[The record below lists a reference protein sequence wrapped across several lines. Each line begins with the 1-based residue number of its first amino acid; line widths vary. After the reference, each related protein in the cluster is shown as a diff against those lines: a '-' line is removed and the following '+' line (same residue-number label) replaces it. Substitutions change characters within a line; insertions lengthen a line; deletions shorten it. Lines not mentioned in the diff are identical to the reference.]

1 MSGHFE
7 TYISAYMIQEPMNI
21 VIFRPLQSLNQP
33 KNGEPCEEAS
43 VSVDVGHQNQVENT
57 YNYDTDGQHSGD
69 DTQCGSSRMTHDFGQ
84 RRVVSAC
91 RVIVIILLPD
101 THQLPR

>member
-1 MSGHFE
+1 
-7 TYISAYMIQEPMNI
+7 MIQEPMNI

-57 YNYDTDGQHSGD
+57 YNYDTDGQHSG
-69 DTQCGSSRMTHDFGQ
+69 
-84 RRVVSAC
+84 A
-91 RVIVIILLPD
+91 
-101 THQLPR
+101 